1 MFSTASDDE
10 EREEILSWITEQKKC
25 QTPNKRFINPNELQ
39 SMSFDLGKTVW
50 DHGFRPT
57 FIIALWRGGT
67 PIAMY
72 IQELLAFLGNETDH
86 IAIRTSSYVGT
97 EQQTEIKVHG
107 LHYIVENAN
116 ADDRV
121 LIVDDIFESGRSV
134 RAVMT
139 ELKKQMRNNF
149 PKEVRVATLLVKEG
163 KNKTDIV
170 PDYYVEKTNQW
181 IVFPHELE
189 GLSLKEIMTHKGF
202 NPFAPLEPKKNVEEE
217 K

>member
-1 MFSTASDDE
+1 MSSTESENEDYEENVKMLDE
-10 EREEILSWITEQKKC
+10 KEEKR
-25 QTPNKRFINPNELQ
+25 PAKRFINPNELQ
-39 SMSFDLGKTVW
+39 SMSLDLGKIVW
-50 DHGFRPT
+50 DSRFRPT

-97 EQQTEIKVHG
+97 EQKEEIRVHG

-121 LIVDDIFESGRSV
+121 LIVDDIFETGRSIK
-134 RAVMT
+134 AVTT
-139 ELKKQMRNNF
+139 ELKKQMRQNF
-149 PKEVRVATLLVKEG
+149 PKEVRVATLFVKEG

-170 PDYYVEKTNQW
+170 PDYCVEKTNQW

-189 GLSLKEIMTHKGF
+189 ALSLKEIMTHKGF
-202 NPFAPLEPKKNVEEE
+202 NPFAPIETKKNVIKEE